1 MSETR
6 NRNRN
11 GFSRGRTH
19 DLCKLISITRQQKLT
34 DTGTIQLRMDVI
46 DPNLSLAFRENARC
60 EREKRRC
67 AYKFAPREHWGRLID
82 PLRFRRGKLLRLWR
96 WIHQPVRIL
105 CANHRDQKIG

>member
-19 DLCKLISITRQQKLT
+19 DLCKLISITRHQKLT
-34 DTGTIQLRMDVI
+34 HTGTIQLRMDVI

-67 AYKFAPREHWGRLID
+67 AYRFAPREHFGKVNRPAQISARQITS
-82 PLRFRRGKLLRLWR
+82 PLAMGSSASANSLR
-96 WIHQPVRIL
+96 
-105 CANHRDQKIG
+105 KSS